1 MNRASNHSVDP
12 QLSRVPAADRKTF
25 AALKTPAQIQAF
37 LDDVPYSTDD
47 AYRCPASV
55 LRDRRA
61 HCFDGALFA
70 AAALRQLGY
79 PPLLVNMYA
88 RRDDEHLI
96 ALFRRYGHWGSIGKS
111 NFVGLRYREPVYRTL
126 RELVMS
132 YFEGYYNME
141 RLRSLREY
149 TRPFNLRAFDR
160 LNWLSDDAT
169 MDLIADKLDALAR
182 RPILTPRMVRNLTLL
197 DKRSFDAG
205 MVGTDIEG
213 VYFPE

>member
-1 MNRASNHSVDP
+1 MPAPQPFAS
-12 QLSRVPAADRKTF
+12 LPAADRKAF

-37 LDDVPYSTDD
+37 LDDVPYSGDD
-47 AYRCPASV
+47 RYRCPASV

-61 HCFDGALFA
+61 HCYDGALFA
-70 AAALRQLGY
+70 AAALRQIGD
-79 PPLLVNMYA
+79 PPLIINMFA
-88 RRDDEHLI
+88 FRDDEHLI
-96 ALFRRYGHWGSIGKS
+96 AIYKRNGHWGSVGKS

-132 YFEGYYNME
+132 YFEVYYNME
-141 RLRSLREY
+141 RLRSLRAY

-160 LNWLSDDAT
+160 IDWMHDDAA
-169 MDLIADKLDALAR
+169 MDTIAAKLDSLKR
-182 RPILTPRMVRNLTLL
+182 TPIMTPRMVRGLTLL

-205 MVGTDIEG
+205 MVGTDIAG